1 MLAAVVSS
9 LLHKDGSR
17 KIMQITQQQDDLL
30 SLKRWQ
36 HNHANHTT
44 AE

>member
-9 LLHKDGSR
+9 LLHKDGS
-17 KIMQITQQQDDLL
+17 KIMQITKQQDDLL
-30 SLKRWQ
+30 SLKGWQ